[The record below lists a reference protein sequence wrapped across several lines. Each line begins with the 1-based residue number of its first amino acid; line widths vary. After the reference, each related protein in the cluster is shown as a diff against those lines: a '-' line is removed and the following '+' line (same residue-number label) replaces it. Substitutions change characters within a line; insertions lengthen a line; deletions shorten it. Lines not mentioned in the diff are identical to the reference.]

1 MIRIIAFSAE
11 DHGYDTL
18 SQVKPLDCK
27 QTLEKPKGQS
37 RMDNP
42 EKLTTLCTQDTRRRQ
57 TKQKNTTQYVWDS
70 TMRTQTQIA

>member
-1 MIRIIAFSAE
+1 MIRIIASSAE

-27 QTLEKPKGQS
+27 QMLEKPKGQK

-42 EKLTTLCTQDTRRRQ
+42 EKLTTLCTQDTRQRQ
-57 TKQKNTTQYVWDS
+57 TKQKTQHNMCG
-70 TMRTQTQIA
+70 TPLCTHKHK